1 MASTRAPGSS
11 LSPRSSGAPASS
23 RTLGAPGPSSS
34 RLAADGQG
42 KPLQNLRPAG
52 DDAPADDDAP
62 GKPEAAEALSSG
74 AMEENNS
81 DVGSARSTDSEVRHA
96 PLASHV
102 PAPTATAP
110 RFFPRGRRS
119 WCIAALTLGALASL
133 GSMLTASSSI
143 VVVPVLGAVAACAAL
158 LASAPGRVI
167 RRAPLAPALATA
179 ATVLCWALAP
189 ANAAQAAGLA
199 GVVCAVTAGSTL
211 WIGRRQQAF
220 EPVYSRLREG
230 LSEPMGEVTAA
241 SGERPRKPGEELVL
255 RAGDRL
261 RVDAVIQAGRAQV
274 QPWSGAACELA
285 RGEDDGL
292 VAGAR
297 IVDGALRAVVRWV
310 GDDRA
315 WARLTLDP
323 SRRADRHS
331 APARLAEQL
340 ATLGAAGLALAAAL
354 VALSLDVHP
363 LLALG
368 YAAAAAAALGNV
380 GLRELVAL
388 HVSGTVFQLLERGV
402 CFRNPAA
409 LDRAG
414 RTTSVVFCDRGTL
427 LAGQFGIASIEP
439 FGDVTENDLLSL
451 LAGAHAGVPSPLGAA
466 LQRAIHAQKLRPD
479 AVRSP
484 DHLPGL
490 GVTAVAS
497 NGQALVA
504 GTRALL
510 LEKRTSVAAAETR
523 IGELEA
529 LGRTVL
535 LVALDGRAVGLVAL
549 QDSMRPGA
557 RAATQCLIDAGV
569 EPVLL
574 SGEARET
581 CRALARHIGIEH
593 VRPEVLPHDRAAEV
607 RRLAGAGG
615 VLAVVGSSIDD
626 AALAAAPLSIN
637 IDARGGPLDRC
648 DIAVVSGDVR
658 DAALAV
664 QLARDLH
671 AVSRSV
677 LITAA
682 APLAVGVL
690 SMFAGIPAWVLPM
703 LGWVGTL
710 VGARRLGEPPR
721 AGV

>member
-1 MASTRAPGSS
+1 VRPG
-11 LSPRSSGAPASS
+11 
-23 RTLGAPGPSSS
+23 
-34 RLAADGQG
+34 
-42 KPLQNLRPAG
+42 
-52 DDAPADDDAP
+52 
-62 GKPEAAEALSSG
+62 
-74 AMEENNS
+74 
-81 DVGSARSTDSEVRHA
+81 
-96 PLASHV
+96 
-102 PAPTATAP
+102 
-110 RFFPRGRRS
+110 
-119 WCIAALTLGALASL
+119 WCNAALALGALAAL
-133 GSMLTASSSI
+133 GSVPTALSSL
-143 VVVPVLGAVAACAAL
+143 VEVPVLAALAACAAL
-158 LASAPGRVI
+158 LAAAPGRVI
-167 RRAPLAPALATA
+167 RRALVAPAVATA
-179 ATVLCWALAP
+179 AAVSCWTLVP
-189 ANAAQAAGLA
+189 GSAAQAAGLA
-199 GVVCAVTAGSTL
+199 GVVCAVTAGSAL
-211 WIGRRQQAF
+211 WVGRRQRAF
-220 EPVYSRLREG
+220 EPAYRRLLEA
-230 LSEPMGEVTAA
+230 LSEPRDELAGG
-241 SGERPRKPGEELVL
+241 SRERPLKPGEELVL

-274 QPWSGAACELA
+274 QPWFDARRELA

-292 VAGAR
+292 VAGSR
-297 IVDGALRAVVRWV
+297 VVDGALRAVVRWV

-323 SRRADRHS
+323 ARRADRHS

-340 ATLGAAGLALAAAL
+340 ATLGAAGLAVAAAL
-354 VALSLDVHP
+354 VAISLDVHP
-363 LLALG
+363 LLALA

-439 FGDVTENDLLSL
+439 FGDVTENELLSL
-451 LAGAHAGVPSPLGAA
+451 LAGAHAGVSSPLGAA
-466 LQRAIHAQKLRPD
+466 LQRALHAQKLRPD

-510 LEKRTSVAAAETR
+510 LERRTSVAAAETR

-549 QDSMRPGA
+549 QDAMRPGA
-557 RAATQCLIDAGV
+557 RAATQCLLDAGV

-607 RRLAGAGG
+607 RRLSGAGG

-637 IDARGGPLDRC
+637 IDARGGPLERC
-648 DIAVVSGDVR
+648 DIAVASGDVR

-664 QLARDLH
+664 QLARELH
-671 AVSRSV
+671 AVTRAA
-677 LITAA
+677 LIRAA

-690 SMFAGIPAWVLPM
+690 SMFAGVPAWALPM
-703 LGWVGTL
+703 LGLLGTL
-710 VGARRLGEPPR
+710 IGARRLAEPPR
-721 AGV
+721 EPLPS